1 MGDFSSSVFDSPAL
15 LDGIALGTTQYSP
28 PELIKPPPSPFSF
41 PVDIFSA
48 GLTLLYML
56 TGVEPYESLAASST
70 RTSHGY
76 ASPAQSFTP
85 TMNSGAGGCGT
96 PTSSLSRSGSL
107 KKRASLRKKRV
118 RTSSGA
124 GKMVELHLHLAKGHA
139 WEWEERRRLDELEDE
154 GVDEMVSFTSSNGFS
169 APTWSHEAEVE
180 ADETS
185 TLRGE
190 EAEQHYTLAL
200 PTLAFSGLP
209 DDLEYPT
216 SMVIP
221 EHLREKAPQP
231 EPVESLSHSRQ
242 RSRSI
247 SMMYSDGFTPKQT
260 FLDGSGTVPE
270 SLRDLIKQML
280 SPQAADRPSAAAA
293 LHRLEQLRQN

>member
-1 MGDFSSSVFDSPAL
+1 MFDSPAL

-70 RTSHGY
+70 RSSRGY

-85 TMNSGAGGCGT
+85 TMSSAGGGCCT

-139 WEWEERRRLDELEDE
+139 WEWEERRRQDELEDE
-154 GVDEMVSFTSSNGFS
+154 GVDEMVSYTSANGFS
-169 APTWSHEAEVE
+169 APTWLHEAEVE
-180 ADETS
+180 ADDTS

-190 EAEQHYTLAL
+190 DLEQHFTLPL

-216 SMVIP
+216 SVIIP
-221 EHLREKAPQP
+221 EHLREKVPQA
-231 EPVESLSHSRQ
+231 ETVELYGHSRH

-247 SMMYSDGFTPKQT
+247 SRVYSDGFTPKQS
-260 FLDGSGTVPE
+260 FFDGYGTVSE
-270 SLRDLIKQML
+270 GLRDLIRQML

-293 LHRLEQLRQN
+293 LRRLEQLRSS